1 MSSRSNFEKLRLAPH
16 FSPALLCLVFM
27 ALGAQVHLKS
37 HRKSITSG
45 PVLVARLKFLGEIT
59 I

>member
-1 MSSRSNFEKLRLAPH
+1 MSSRSNFEKLRA
-16 FSPALLCLVFM
+16 SPTFRSCIIVSGFY
-27 ALGAQVHLKS
+27 GPRGPVHLKS
-37 HRKSITSG
+37 HRKSTTSG